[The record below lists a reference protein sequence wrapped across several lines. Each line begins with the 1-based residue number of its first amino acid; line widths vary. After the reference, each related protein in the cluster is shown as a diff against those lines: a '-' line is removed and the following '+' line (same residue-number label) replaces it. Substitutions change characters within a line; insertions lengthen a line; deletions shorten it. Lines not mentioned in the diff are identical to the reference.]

1 MLSRIIYGSRV
12 SVAMGLVAVAI
23 SVGAG
28 AVLGLLA
35 GFYRGP
41 VDLVVMRLVDV
52 MLAFPGILLALVII
66 AVLGP
71 DLRSAMIAVGI
82 SGMPLFIRV
91 VRGST
96 LAVRELHY
104 VEAAQATGCGDLRV
118 LARHVLPN
126 VLTPVIVLV
135 TLGIPSA
142 IVAGAAL
149 SFLGLGDQAAHARL
163 GRDAE
168 PRPGVHGHGVVAVH
182 VPRAGHRDHRRGD
195 QPLRRRPAGRAR
207 PAHEALGAAAVFA
220 LGAPRAEA
228 SPVQRGILRA
238 SIDPYSSSM
247 EAKVVRT
254 IRARFSKG
262 VFEPLEPEVT
272 IALHEGEQVLLTVST
287 PASGE
292 PADLIAATAG
302 AWKGLVDGEALKR
315 HIYADRLVATRPPAR
330 L

>member
-1 MLSRIIYGSRV
+1 VTGELVPRGRSLWGDALRRLARNRGAAVGGLVFLLVVLLALAAPVLAPHDPVRLNVVESLEAPGARHWLGTDQFGRDVLSRIIYGSRV
-12 SVAMGLVAVAI
+12 SVAMGIVAVAI

-28 AVLGLLA
+28 SMLGLLA

-71 DLRSAMIAVGI
+71 DLKSAMIAVGI

-91 VRGST
+91 VRAST

-149 SFLGLGDQAAHARL
+149 SFLGLGIKPPTPDWGEMLSRGRAFMGTAWWLSTFPGLAIAIVVLAINRFGDGL
-163 GRDAE
+163 RDALD
-168 PRPGVHGHGVVAVH
+168 PR
-182 VPRAGHRDHRRGD
+182 
-195 QPLRRRPAGRAR
+195 
-207 PAHEALGAAAVFA
+207 
-220 LGAPRAEA
+220 
-228 SPVQRGILRA
+228 
-238 SIDPYSSSM
+238 M
-247 EAKVVRT
+247 
-254 IRARFSKG
+254 
-262 VFEPLEPEVT
+262 
-272 IALHEGEQVLLTVST
+272 
-287 PASGE
+287 
-292 PADLIAATAG
+292 
-302 AWKGLVDGEALKR
+302 
-315 HIYADRLVATRPPAR
+315 RL
-330 L
+330 